1 MSRLQYPVWEKALKT
16 SGLSDADTQKIIG
29 KIKASYVNWEENS
42 FPGVLGN
49 VVAGRIANRF
59 DLGGTNCVID
69 AACGSSLAAIK
80 MAVDELITGQ
90 TDMMITGGVD
100 TDNTIASYMSFS
112 KTPAFTK
119 GEVVK

>member
-1 MSRLQYPVWEKALKT
+1 M
-16 SGLSDADTQKIIG
+16 
-29 KIKASYVNWEENS
+29 
-42 FPGVLGN
+42 
-49 VVAGRIANRF
+49 
-59 DLGGTNCVID
+59 ID

-80 MAVDELITGQ
+80 MAVEELITGQ

-119 GEVVK
+119 GEVVKTFDADSGRIGWASAVMMRMASGPWSAISAVRSDSSTISRSAGACESG